1 MHTLS
6 SQCLPR
12 MNGILF
18 HGSLCFTVELKKQSS
33 CSLRLVNRSNDHVAF
48 KVKTTSPKKYCVRPN
63 TGIVKPQSTCYFVVT
78 MQAQRVIPHD
88 MTCKD
93 KFLLQSTVVP
103 EGTTDEDIT
112 PSMFAKDYGKYV
124 QEKKLRVILVG
135 LSPPDSPVL
144 SPINGTLKQ
153 LPAYQL
159 PTLED
164 QLLSTVD
171 NYSSDHKVSDSSIAQ
186 DVGRDFFVEEFNG
199 LLDMEEFKMGYG
211 EQLELAKDVESKTRK
226 DVDSK
231 TTKDV
236 ESETTKDVQ
245 SKTTKDVD
253 FNTTEDVESKTTKD
267 VEDLKLVKDIE
278 EMKSKLND
286 LELKLREAEVTISKL
301 TEDRRLTTQEGVILR
316 KELGTLRSSR
326 DIRKVQVGF
335 PLLFVCMV
343 ALVSLMLGYYLHR

>member
-1 MHTLS
+1 
-6 SQCLPR
+6 
-12 MNGILF
+12 MNMEFLEVHPQELKF
-18 HGSLCFTVELKKQSS
+18 NFELKKQSS

-78 MQAQRVIPHD
+78 MQAQRVIPSD
-88 MTCKD
+88 MICKD

-124 QEKKLRVILVG
+124 QEKKLRVILVS

-153 LPAYQL
+153 VPAYQL

-171 NYSSDHKVSDSSIAQ
+171 NYSSDHK
-186 DVGRDFFVEEFNG
+186 DVEDVEEFR
-199 LLDMEEFKMGYG
+199 MGYG

-236 ESETTKDVQ
+236 ESKTTKDVE

-253 FNTTEDVESKTTKD
+253 SKTTEDVESKTTKDVESKTTKD

-301 TEDRRLTTQEGVILR
+301 TEDRRSTTEEGVILR
-316 KELGTLRSSR
+316 QELATLRSSR
-326 DIRKVQVGF
+326 GIRKVQVGF

-343 ALVSLMLGYYLHR
+343 ALVSLMLGYCLHR

>member
-1 MHTLS
+1 
-6 SQCLPR
+6 
-12 MNGILF
+12 MNMEFLEVHPQELKF
-18 HGSLCFTVELKKQSS
+18 NVELKKQSS

-78 MQAQRVIPHD
+78 MQAQRVFPPD
-88 MTCKD
+88 MICKD

-124 QEKKLRVILVG
+124 QEKKLRVILVS
-135 LSPPDSPVL
+135 LSPDSPVL

-153 LPAYQL
+153 LPVYQL

-171 NYSSDHKVSDSSIAQ
+171 NYSSDHKDI
-186 DVGRDFFVEEFNG
+186 E
-199 LLDMEEFKMGYG
+199 DMEEFKMGYG

-226 DVDSK
+226 DVDTKSRKDVDSK

-236 ESETTKDVQ
+236 ESKTTKDVE
-245 SKTTKDVD
+245 SKTTKDVESK
-253 FNTTEDVESKTTKD
+253 TTEDVESNTTKD

-316 KELGTLRSSR
+316 EELATLRSSR
-326 DIRKVQVGF
+326 GIRKVQVGF